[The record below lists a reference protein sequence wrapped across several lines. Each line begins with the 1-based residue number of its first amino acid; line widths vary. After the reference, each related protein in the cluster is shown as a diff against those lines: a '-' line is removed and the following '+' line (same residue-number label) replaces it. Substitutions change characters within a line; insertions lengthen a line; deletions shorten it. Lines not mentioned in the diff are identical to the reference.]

1 MNNLY
6 SFSIR
11 IDPRDGEYPPGIG
24 KCPLCDDH
32 LTEPDDT
39 PGVYDEAG
47 RVICEIC
54 SWDLVPELASLVALA
69 IAAQAHG
76 GKVIPPDIFH
86 VLEKR
91 RSNPELLKKQLTEAR
106 ENLSR
111 RIYPSGGSPLAEL
124 VAHEIEAA
132 LRGDDVPIMR
142 NALKAYQE
150 TTTGDEI
157 PF

>member
-1 MNNLY
+1 MNDLY
-6 SFSIR
+6 CFSIR
-11 IDPRDGEYPPGIG
+11 IHPRDEEYSPGIG

-76 GKVIPPDIFH
+76 GKGIPPDIFH
-86 VLEKR
+86 ALEKR
-91 RSNPELLKKQLTEAR
+91 RSNPELLKKQLTAAR
-106 ENLSR
+106 EDLSR
-111 RIYPSGGSPLAEL
+111 RIYHNGGSPLAEL
-124 VAHEIEAA
+124 VTHEIEAA
-132 LRGDDVPIMR
+132 LKRDDVDIKR

-150 TTTGDEI
+150 MGDEI